1 MKLSLQQFVNNPSH
15 EYVSIIE
22 RHRQLKTEHTHD
34 YFELFLVSS
43 GFAYHLVNGA
53 SQLIKKGTL
62 VFIRPEDS
70 HYYSNMSPD
79 FMIMNMIMSTEIVSS
94 LFEYLGEGYDTNFF
108 YSSPL
113 PPKARLSQPELEYV
127 VNELEKLVLSK
138 RVLKSTCETY
148 FKIAL
153 FNIFTMSFPL
163 MSVNQHSNIPDW
175 LRWLV
180 LEMMKK
186 ENFVVGLDAMKRLS
200 HKSYE
205 HMARACKK
213 YLHKTPTELINE
225 LRIDFAAKE
234 IISSE
239 ETITNI
245 CYNSG
250 FQNLS
255 HFYHVF
261 KTQYGFSPV
270 EFKKKVERKEISIYD
285 TKYFPATERNFPEG
299 IDFVNKNSLTTRP
312 SD

>member
-1 MKLSLQQFVNNPSH
+1 MKLTLQQFVNNPSH

-22 RHRQLKTEHTHD
+22 RHRQLKTAHTHD

-53 SQLIKKGTL
+53 SQLIRKGTL

-79 FMIMNMIMSTEIVSS
+79 FMIMNMIMSKEIVNS
-94 LFEYLGEGYDTNFF
+94 LFDYLGEGYDTNFF
-108 YSSPL
+108 YSAPL
-113 PPKARLSQPELEYV
+113 PPKARLSQTEFASVVHELEQ
-127 VNELEKLVLSK
+127 LVLSK

-148 FKIAL
+148 FKITL
-153 FNIFTMSFPL
+153 FNIFTKSFPL
-163 MSVNQHSNIPDW
+163 MPVNQPTNIPDW

-186 ENFVVGLDAMKRLS
+186 ENFVIGLEAMKHLS
-200 HKSYE
+200 NKSYE

-213 YLHKTPTELINE
+213 YLNKTPTELINE
-225 LRIDFAAKE
+225 LRIDYAAKE

-261 KTQYGFSPV
+261 KTQYGFSPM

-285 TKYFPATERNFPEG
+285 TKYFPANTTRNFPEG
-299 IDFVNKNSLTTRP
+299 IDFADKNSKST
-312 SD
+312 

>member
-1 MKLSLQQFVNNPSH
+1 M
-15 EYVSIIE
+15 
-22 RHRQLKTEHTHD
+22 
-34 YFELFLVSS
+34 
-43 GFAYHLVNGA
+43 
-53 SQLIKKGTL
+53 
-62 VFIRPEDS
+62 
-70 HYYSNMSPD
+70 
-79 FMIMNMIMSTEIVSS
+79 
-94 LFEYLGEGYDTNFF
+94 
-108 YSSPL
+108 
-113 PPKARLSQPELEYV
+113 

-163 MSVNQHSNIPDW
+163 ISVSLHTNIPDW

-186 ENFVVGLDAMKRLS
+186 ENFVVGLDTMKRLS
-200 HKSYE
+200 NKSYE

-213 YLHKTPTELINE
+213 YLQKTPTELINE

-255 HFYHVF
+255 HFYHVI
-261 KTQYGFSPV
+261 KIQYGFSPV
-270 EFKKKVERKEISIYD
+270 EFKKKVEQKEISIYD
-285 TKYFPATERNFPEG
+285 NKYFPAKSRNFPEG
-299 IDFVNKNSLTTRP
+299 IDFVNNTSTGI
-312 SD
+312 